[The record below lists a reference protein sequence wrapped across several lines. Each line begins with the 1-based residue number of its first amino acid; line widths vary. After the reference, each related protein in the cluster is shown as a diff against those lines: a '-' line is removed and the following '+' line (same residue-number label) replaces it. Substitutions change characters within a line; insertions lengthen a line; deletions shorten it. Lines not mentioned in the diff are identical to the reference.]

1 MPLYTESHIV
11 SYKNIVY
18 SIVVKFDILSL
29 NIFPVQIRLLLS
41 YIIEMYQNNDI
52 IFLREAR
59 FRNVEFVLLKIIVG
73 VGVNTSAIRFF
84 VFFHKYLFSRS
95 VITFK
100 VSTCA
105 NVGGLQNIG
114 FIKQYF
120 DWLINL
126 QGGLLKLRLKVRNVK
141 S

>member
-41 YIIEMYQNNDI
+41 YIIEIYQNNDI

-73 VGVNTSAIRFF
+73 VGVNTSAIRFLSF
-84 VFFHKYLFSRS
+84 FTSIFFHVLLLPSRCQPAL
-95 VITFK
+95 T
-100 VSTCA
+100 
-105 NVGGLQNIG
+105 
-114 FIKQYF
+114 
-120 DWLINL
+120 
-126 QGGLLKLRLKVRNVK
+126 
-141 S
+141 

>member
-41 YIIEMYQNNDI
+41 YIIEIYQNNDI

-73 VGVNTSAIRFF
+73 VGVNTSAIRFLPF
-84 VFFHKYLFSRS
+84 FTNIFFHVLLLPSRCQPAL
-95 VITFK
+95 T
-100 VSTCA
+100 
-105 NVGGLQNIG
+105 
-114 FIKQYF
+114 
-120 DWLINL
+120 
-126 QGGLLKLRLKVRNVK
+126 
-141 S
+141 

>member
-41 YIIEMYQNNDI
+41 YIIEIYQNNDI

-84 VFFHKYLFSRS
+84 VFFHKYLFLHS

>member
-41 YIIEMYQNNDI
+41 YIIEIYQNNDI

-59 FRNVEFVLLKIIVG
+59 SRNVEFVLLKIIVG
-73 VGVNTSAIRFF
+73 VGVNTSAIRFLSF
-84 VFFHKYLFSRS
+84 LTNIFFHVLLLPSRCQPAL
-95 VITFK
+95 T
-100 VSTCA
+100 
-105 NVGGLQNIG
+105 
-114 FIKQYF
+114 
-120 DWLINL
+120 
-126 QGGLLKLRLKVRNVK
+126 
-141 S
+141 

>member
-41 YIIEMYQNNDI
+41 YIIEIYQNNDI

-73 VGVNTSAIRFF
+73 VGVNTSAIRFLSF
-84 VFFHKYLFSRS
+84 FTNICFHVF
-95 VITFK
+95 T

>member
-41 YIIEMYQNNDI
+41 YIIEIYQNNDI

-59 FRNVEFVLLKIIVG
+59 FRNVEFVLLKIIFG
-73 VGVNTSAIRFF
+73 VGVNTSAIRFLSF
-84 VFFHKYLFSRS
+84 FTKIFFHAVLLLPSRCQPAL
-95 VITFK
+95 T
-100 VSTCA
+100 
-105 NVGGLQNIG
+105 
-114 FIKQYF
+114 
-120 DWLINL
+120 
-126 QGGLLKLRLKVRNVK
+126 
-141 S
+141 

>member
-41 YIIEMYQNNDI
+41 YIIEIYQNNDI

>member
-41 YIIEMYQNNDI
+41 YIIEIYQNNDI

-59 FRNVEFVLLKIIVG
+59 FRNVEFVLLKILVG
-73 VGVNTSAIRFF
+73 VGVNTSAIRFLSF
-84 VFFHKYLFSRS
+84 FTNIFFHVLLLPSRCQPAL
-95 VITFK
+95 T
-100 VSTCA
+100 
-105 NVGGLQNIG
+105 
-114 FIKQYF
+114 
-120 DWLINL
+120 
-126 QGGLLKLRLKVRNVK
+126 
-141 S
+141 

>member
-41 YIIEMYQNNDI
+41 YIIEIYQNNDI

-59 FRNVEFVLLKIIVG
+59 FRNVEFVLPEDHCRRWG
-73 VGVNTSAIRFF
+73 QYQCNPFF

>member
-18 SIVVKFDILSL
+18 SIVVTFDILSL

-41 YIIEMYQNNDI
+41 YIIEIYQNNDI
-52 IFLREAR
+52 NFLREAR

-73 VGVNTSAIRFF
+73 VGVSTIPNRCLS
-84 VFFHKYLFSRS
+84 FFHKNLFSRS
-95 VITFK
+95 VFTFK

-114 FIKQYF
+114 FIKQYS
-120 DWLINL
+120 I
-126 QGGLLKLRLKVRNVK
+126 G
-141 S
+141 